1 MAENYVLLDSISLN
15 STTASVVFDNLPTS
29 GYSDLKVVMSARTTG
44 TGSAVST
51 YQERAN
57 VYFNGSTSGYSE
69 KWLQGEGTNTINS
82 GINYFSTTGNR
93 GFAGTTNP
101 SDFTTNAN
109 ENASM
114 FSNSELYI
122 PNYRSS
128 TTHKVWQVDSV
139 APNNSTTRGSILI
152 AYCIWADNSP
162 ITTITLSPQANSWAA
177 QSTFALYGLASSTLT
192 PAVGP
197 FASGGNVIANDG
209 TYWYHA
215 FLSSGDFVPAK
226 DLTANILVVAGGG
239 SGASGGNS
247 GGAGGGGAGGLL
259 EFASQSLTTGTQYP
273 CVVGA
278 GAASISRTGGV
289 AAKNGLTGSDSQFA
303 SLTLVKGGGFGGGG
317 LLDGIG
323 GNGGNGGSGGG
334 AGRWSNSTSQ
344 FGGSPTTGQ
353 GFKGGDALSSGA
365 GGRNGV
371 GGGGAGG
378 AGVNR
383 TNVGDGDGGVGSS
396 AYSSWGLATTTGQNS
411 SGTVY
416 YAGGGGGSGVSNLGA
431 GGLGGG
437 GAGPTPTSGAQTATS
452 GTPNTGGGGGGI
464 GGADE
469 ASRKTSGSGGSGIII
484 VRYPMV

>member
-1 MAENYVLLDSISLN
+1 MAENYVLLDSVTVN
-15 STTASVVFDNLPTS
+15 TNTASVIFDNLPTS
-29 GYSDLKVVMSARTTG
+29 GYSDLKITMSARQSGATG
-44 TGSAVST
+44 GTAT
-51 YQERAN
+51 YQDRQN
-57 VYFNGSTSGYSE
+57 IYFNGSTSGYSE
-69 KWLQGEGTNTINS
+69 IWIQGEGVNS
-82 GINYFSTTGNR
+82 ISSGTAYFGSSGNK
-93 GFAGTTNP
+93 GLSGTVPP
-101 SDFTTNAN
+101 SDFTSQTGQNAF
-109 ENASM
+109 M
-114 FSNSELYI
+114 FNNVEIYI

-128 TTHKVWQVDSV
+128 TTNKIWSVDCV
-139 APNNSTTRGSILI
+139 TPNISTTRGSILN
-152 AYCIWADNSP
+152 AYCVWASTAA
-162 ITTITLSPQANSWAA
+162 ITSITLSPNTNSWLVG
-177 QSTFALYGLASSTLT
+177 STFALYGLASSTLT
-192 PAVGP
+192 PTVGP
-197 FASGGNVIANDG
+197 SASGGNVIGNDG

-215 FLSSGDFVPAK
+215 FLSSGDFIPAK

-259 EFASQSLTTGTQYP
+259 EFASQSLTAGTQYN
-273 CVVGA
+273 CLVGA

-317 LLDGIG
+317 LLDGVG
-323 GNGGNGGSGGG
+323 GNGGTGGSGGG

-383 TNVGDGDGGVGSS
+383 TNVGDGDGGIGSS

-469 ASRKTSGSGGSGIII
+469 ASRKTSGSGGSGIVI